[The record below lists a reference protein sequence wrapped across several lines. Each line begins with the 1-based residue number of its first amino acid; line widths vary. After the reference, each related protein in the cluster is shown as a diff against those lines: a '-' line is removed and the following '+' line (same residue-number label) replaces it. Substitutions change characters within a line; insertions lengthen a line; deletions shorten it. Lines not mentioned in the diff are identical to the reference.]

1 MILRTNQSKHHKTV
15 KNIQKK
21 FINQKK
27 KMYESIEE
35 FDRIEQVKEY
45 E

>member
-15 KNIQKK
+15 KNIQKE

-27 KMYESIEE
+27 KMYESIGE

>member
-1 MILRTNQSKHHKTV
+1 MILRTNLSKYHKTV
-15 KNIQKK
+15 RNIQKK

-35 FDRIEQVKEY
+35 FNRIEQVKEY